1 MKIYTTTTTTSN
13 VRVITTVCATSG
25 VSNTTTSATTSSEPA
40 CHNNKL
46 NVLQSLVAQTQIFNT
61 IFSQTHACMRTHVT
75 TA

>member
-13 VRVITTVCATSG
+13 VRVITTVCATSV
-25 VSNTTTSATTSSEPA
+25 VSSTTTATTSSEPT

>member
-25 VSNTTTSATTSSEPA
+25 VSNTTTATTSSEPT

>member
-1 MKIYTTTTTTSN
+1 MKIYTTATTTSD

-25 VSNTTTSATTSSEPA
+25 VSNTTTATTSSEPT